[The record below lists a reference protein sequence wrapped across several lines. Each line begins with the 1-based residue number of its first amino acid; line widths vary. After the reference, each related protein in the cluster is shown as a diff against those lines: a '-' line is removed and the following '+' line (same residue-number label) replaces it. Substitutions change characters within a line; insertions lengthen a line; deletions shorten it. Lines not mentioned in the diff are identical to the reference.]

1 MRYTTKALNVM
12 SKDSTKSPL
21 AQCTLAPLTSATA
34 AAKSLN
40 ATAHTGAKKA
50 YLGAVFAR

>member
-34 AAKSLN
+34 VAKSLGV
-40 ATAHTGAKKA
+40 TAHTGAKKA
-50 YLGAVFAR
+50 YLVAVFAR

>member
-1 MRYTTKALNVM
+1 M
-12 SKDSTKSPL
+12 SKDSTKAPL
-21 AQCTLAPLTSATA
+21 AQCFLAPLTSATA